1 MHSLPKC
8 IKTGKKRPEFFSKY
22 KGALYSLPPFKLLF
36 LHIFVYSQ
44 FCLLENSSF
53 HVLGQTKSPLPVN
66 ANAIGRINSPI
77 PVTSCIKSVSSYT
90 SILQSTKKDIFLSF
104 FDKNTLSLP
113 PGMPIAGPVPFRFM
127 RLFCR
132 ADCRG
137 SLLRD
142 SPAAAAPVRIPL
154 RECGFCRTFTIFGA

>member
-1 MHSLPKC
+1 MVVGGDFVAVEADAPAVGCGDAVDDPDEGGLAGAVGAEQSVDRSAGNGDRDVVERLVSGVLLRDVFSRKDFHGCLIVCFRVKPSAN
-8 IKTGKKRPEFFSKY
+8 IKNKAGN
-22 KGALYSLPPFKLLF
+22 FK
-36 LHIFVYSQ
+36 
-44 FCLLENSSF
+44 EN
-53 HVLGQTKSPLPVN
+53 
-66 ANAIGRINSPI
+66 
-77 PVTSCIKSVSSYT
+77 
-90 SILQSTKKDIFLSF
+90 LSF
-104 FDKNTLSLP
+104 FDKNTPSSP
-113 PGMPIAGPVPFRFM
+113 PGMPIAGLVPFRFM

>member
-104 FDKNTLSLP
+104 FDIFFSFFCKHSASCVFFSPLFLPTFVASL
-113 PGMPIAGPVPFRFM
+113 
-127 RLFCR
+127 
-132 ADCRG
+132 
-137 SLLRD
+137 
-142 SPAAAAPVRIPL
+142 
-154 RECGFCRTFTIFGA
+154 